1 MRQLQDFGADTTAE
15 CGGNGHVPV
24 DGCGQYHNWHKK
36 SIFWDLPNWETHL
49 LRHNLDVMHIEKN
62 FFDNIMNTVLNVQG
76 KTKDNLKSR
85 LDLPSICARDE
96 LHIMANGK
104 GPTPKFRLN
113 ASAKEEFFQWILSSF
128 KFPDGYASN
137 LRNCVD
143 SQEERLSGMKSHDCH
158 VFMQRLLPFA
168 FAGLLPKEVHE
179 AIAGKF
185 FFSFDEYP
193 KLFYTN
199 KLLYISVFACDCRD
213 KCIFS
218 RPLHKTTNP

>member
-36 SIFWDLPNWETHL
+36 SIFWDLPYWETHL

-113 ASAKEEFFQWILSSF
+113 ASAKEEFFQWILSSV

-137 LRNCVD
+137 LRN
-143 SQEERLSGMKSHDCH
+143 
-158 VFMQRLLPFA
+158 
-168 FAGLLPKEVHE
+168 
-179 AIAGKF
+179 IY
-185 FFSFDEYP
+185 FS
-193 KLFYTN
+193 
-199 KLLYISVFACDCRD
+199 
-213 KCIFS
+213 
-218 RPLHKTTNP
+218 